1 MAGSVNKAVLI
12 GRVGKD
18 PTTRNTQAGA
28 KVVSFSL
35 ATSESW
41 TDRTSGEKREET
53 NWHNIVVF
61 DTRLAEVAEK
71 YVRKGLQI
79 YLEGQIKTRK
89 WQQNGEDRY
98 ITEIVLPAFGA
109 TLTVLT
115 PRPGSGG
122 PGDPNAAAPPRDSE
136 HG

>member
-1 MAGSVNKAVLI
+1 MAGSVNKAILI

-41 TDRTSGEKREET
+41 TDRASGERREET
-53 NWHNIVVF
+53 NWHNVVVF
-61 DTRLAEVAEK
+61 DARLAEVAEK
-71 YVRKGLQI
+71 YVRKGLLV
-79 YLEGQIKTRK
+79 YLEGAIKTRK
-89 WQQNGEDRY
+89 WQQDGQDRY

-109 TLTVLT
+109 VLTVLT
-115 PRPGSGG
+115 PRPGNGG
-122 PGDPNAAAPPRDSE
+122 PGDPNAAAPARESE
-136 HG
+136 RG

>member
-1 MAGSVNKAVLI
+1 MAGSVNKAILI

-41 TDRTSGEKREET
+41 TDRASGEKREET
-53 NWHNIVVF
+53 NWHNVVVF
-61 DTRLAEVAEK
+61 NTQLAEVAEK
-71 YVRKGLQI
+71 YVRKGLQV
-79 YLEGQIKTRK
+79 YVEGAIKTRK
-89 WQQNGEDRY
+89 WQQDGQDRY

-109 TLTVLT
+109 TLAVLT
-115 PRPGSGG
+115 PR
-122 PGDPNAAAPPRDSE
+122 PGDPNAAAPARESE

>member
-1 MAGSVNKAVLI
+1 MAGSVNKAILI

-18 PTTRNTQAGA
+18 PTTRNTQVGA

-41 TDRTSGEKREET
+41 TDRASGEKREET
-53 NWHNIVVF
+53 NWHNVVVF
-61 DTRLAEVAEK
+61 NTQLAEVAEK
-71 YVRKGLQI
+71 YVRKGLQV
-79 YLEGQIKTRK
+79 YVEGAIKTRK
-89 WQQNGEDRY
+89 WQQDGQDRY

-115 PRPGSGG
+115 PRPG
-122 PGDPNAAAPPRDSE
+122 DPNAAAPARESE